1 MIVKIVKQVFQDK
14 NHLKLALNGPA
25 VFRLGIIVNIII
37 YSFKLL
43 NKTYYIFFQVAL
55 WLTRTSMSDISN
67 VPSLKSLVQSQTTP
81 TEKSPK
87 VPFIQRN
94 HSAKSL
100 ASSVGY
106 SCDKSGRLDPEF
118 LDPLETDRMMAST
131 IRKCETVVT
140 LSGMGPKGGHG
151 SSCTASACPSRAP
164 TPSTVMAGD
173 GGGKAL
179 LHHCC
184 SSSASCSGSRKN
196 SSFNLFARLS
206 QENRSGRR
214 PHAPV
219 HYTHS
224 VPGTATPHARSVV
237 SEAHGYGS
245 GCESPFP
252 VSINLIQRRFVQQPK
267 TP

>member
-1 MIVKIVKQVFQDK
+1 
-14 NHLKLALNGPA
+14 
-25 VFRLGIIVNIII
+25 
-37 YSFKLL
+37 
-43 NKTYYIFFQVAL
+43 
-55 WLTRTSMSDISN
+55 MSDISN

-81 TEKSPK
+81 TDKSPK

-100 ASSVGY
+100 ASSIGF
-106 SCDKSGRLDPEF
+106 SCDKSGRLDPEY
-118 LDPLETDRMMAST
+118 LDPGETDRMMASP

-140 LSGMGPKGGHG
+140 LSGMGPKGGQG

-164 TPSTVMAGD
+164 TPSTVMAGE

-224 VPGTATPHARSVV
+224 VPGTVTPHARSVV

-252 VSINLIQRRFVQQPK
+252 VSFYLVNILLYTTQF
-267 TP
+267 